1 MMTAMAA
8 TEIRY
13 LTGND
18 ASEYWKLRLEALEG
32 DPEAYS
38 ASALE
43 HRSLTLEEVRKRL
56 GSEGGDQF
64 VVGAV
69 QGGRLI
75 GTAGFYRE
83 KNLKI
88 RHKGRIWGVYV
99 TPTRRGTGVGKR
111 MLQTILKRA
120 DEMNGLEQVLLSVAA
135 TQTAAFRLYCAM
147 GFKLFGCEPRALR
160 IGDRF
165 IDEQYLVLRLK
176 NDGPAEKAGF

>member
-1 MMTAMAA
+1 MMTTMAA

-18 ASEYWKLRLEALEG
+18 ASEYWRLRLEALEG
-32 DPEAYS
+32 DPEAFS
-38 ASALE
+38 ASAQE
-43 HRSLTLEEVRKRL
+43 HRTLGLDEVRKRL

-64 VVGAV
+64 VVGAL

-83 KNLKI
+83 QNLKT

-99 TPTRRGTGVGKR
+99 TPARRGAGVGKR
-111 MLQTILKRA
+111 MLQTILKRVA
-120 DEMNGLEQVLLSVAA
+120 EMKGLEQVLLSVAA
-135 TQTAAFRLYCAM
+135 TQTAAFRLYCAL
-147 GFKLFGCEPRALR
+147 GFELFGCEPRALK

-176 NDGPAEKAGF
+176 NGGSTEKVGS

>member
-1 MMTAMAA
+1 MMTTMAA

-18 ASEYWKLRLEALEG
+18 ASEYWRLRLEALEG
-32 DPEAYS
+32 DPEAFS
-38 ASALE
+38 ASAQE
-43 HRSLTLEEVRKRL
+43 HRTLGLDEVRKRL
-56 GSEGGDQF
+56 GFEGGDQF
-64 VVGAV
+64 VVGAL

-83 KNLKI
+83 QNLKT

-99 TPTRRGTGVGKR
+99 TPARRGAGVGKR
-111 MLQTILKRA
+111 MLQTILKRVA
-120 DEMNGLEQVLLSVAA
+120 EMKGLEQVLLSVAA
-135 TQTAAFRLYCAM
+135 TQTAAFRLYCAL
-147 GFKLFGCEPRALR
+147 GFELFGCEPRALK

-176 NDGPAEKAGF
+176 NGGSTEKVGS

>member
-1 MMTAMAA
+1 MTTMAA

-18 ASEYWKLRLEALEG
+18 ASEYWRLRLEALEG
-32 DPEAYS
+32 DPEAFS
-38 ASALE
+38 ASAQE
-43 HRSLTLEEVRKRL
+43 HRTLSLEEVRKRL

-69 QGGRLI
+69 QGSRLI

-83 KNLKI
+83 TNLKTG
-88 RHKGRIWGVYV
+88 HKGRIWGVYV
-99 TPTRRGTGVGKR
+99 TPARREAGVGKR
-111 MLQTILKRA
+111 MLQAILKRVA
-120 DEMNGLEQVLLSVAA
+120 EMKGLEQVLLSVAA
-135 TQTAAFRLYCAM
+135 TQTAAFRLYCAL
-147 GFKLFGCEPRALR
+147 GFELFGCEPRALK

-176 NDGPAEKAGF
+176 NGGSAEKVGF